1 MKVMLKKSF
10 SNNQEGDNDL
20 VATLAYVAEIKEWD
34 NRAHLFRTRAYCQ
47 LLCVGMNIPRNE
59 SETIAIASQLH
70 DVGKCTMPDELMQC
84 KGEYKA
90 SEWVTVENHT
100 QVGGLILRGSP
111 SPIFQLAAVIAEN
124 HHERWDG
131 SGYPKKLRGEKI
143 PLVARIYAVA
153 DTLDALTTPR
163 TYKVTMDDQE
173 AYNLIVKCDGILFDP
188 KVITVFKNKYAEI
201 LKIKNISPG
210 KNPSSIYKD

>member
-1 MKVMLKKSF
+1 MFTKSF
-10 SNNQEGDNDL
+10 SNTQEGSNDL
-20 VATLAYVAEIKEWD
+20 ISTLAYVAEIREGD

-47 LLCVGMNIPRNE
+47 LLCIGMNLPRSE

-70 DVGKCTMPDELMQC
+70 DIGKCTMPDELMNCQD
-84 KGEYKA
+84 EYKA

-100 QVGGLILRGSP
+100 QVGGLILKGSR

-131 SGYPKKLRGEKI
+131 SGYPKKLCGEKI
-143 PLVARIYAVA
+143 PLEARIYAVA

-163 TYKVTMDDQE
+163 AYKSTLDDQE
-173 AYNLIVKCDGILFDP
+173 AYDLIVKCDGILFDP
-188 KVITVFKNKYAEI
+188 KVIAVFKIKYAEL
-201 LKIKNISPG
+201 LKIKKLSPS
-210 KNPSSIYKD
+210 NHPSNIYKD

>member
-1 MKVMLKKSF
+1 MFTKPF
-10 SNNQEGDNDL
+10 SNNQEGENEL
-20 VATLAYVAEIKEWD
+20 VATLAYVAEIREWN
-34 NRAHLFRTRAYCQ
+34 NRAHLFRIRGYCQ
-47 LLCVGMNIPRNE
+47 LLCVGMNIPRYE
-59 SETIAIASQLH
+59 SEKIATASQLH

-100 QVGGLILRGSP
+100 QVGGLILKGYK

-131 SGYPKKLRGEKI
+131 SGYPKKLRGEEI
-143 PLVARIYAVA
+143 PLEARICAIA

-163 TYKVTMDDQE
+163 AYKVTLNDQE
-173 AYNLIVKCDGILFDP
+173 AYDLIVKCDGILFDP
-188 KVITVFKNKYAEI
+188 KVVAVFKNRYAEL
-201 LKIKNISPG
+201 LKIKKISPG
-210 KNPSSIYKD
+210 TKPSNIYKE